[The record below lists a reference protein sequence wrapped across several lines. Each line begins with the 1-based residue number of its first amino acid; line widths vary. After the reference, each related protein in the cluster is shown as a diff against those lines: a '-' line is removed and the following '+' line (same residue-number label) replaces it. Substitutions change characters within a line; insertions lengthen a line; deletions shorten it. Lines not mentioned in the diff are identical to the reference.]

1 MKTVRLVTLV
11 LVSLLVIV
19 PLATAQTAK
28 PVPAPKP
35 APGAQAADPAATL
48 PAPILAAFKK
58 SYPSATIKNAAK
70 ETEDGKT
77 VWEVE
82 SIDGGLARD
91 LIYNPDGTV
100 IDIEE
105 EMAMASVPA
114 AVADALKAKYAKA
127 TVTKAEKRTAG
138 KAVTYE
144 FTLKGAAVAS
154 VEFTPDG
161 KIAPAKKE
169 TDKDEKEDDEKAEKK
184 APIKK

>member
-1 MKTVRLVTLV
+1 MKTVRLVTLA
-11 LVSLLVIV
+11 LAALLVIV
-19 PLATAQTAK
+19 PLAVAQTAK

-35 APGAQAADPAATL
+35 APAAQAADPAALL

-58 SYPSATIKNAAK
+58 SYPNATIRNASK

-82 SIDGGLARD
+82 SIDNNMARD

-100 IDIEE
+100 VEFEEQIEP
-105 EMAMASVPA
+105 STLPA
-114 AVADALKAKYAKA
+114 AVSATLKAKYPKA
-127 TVTKAEKRTAG
+127 TITKAEKLMKG

-144 FTLKGAAVAS
+144 MALKDAAVPSIEIA
-154 VEFTPDG
+154 PDG
-161 KIAPAKKE
+161 KIAPAAKE
-169 TDKDEKEDDEKAEKK
+169 KDEKEDDEKAGKK